1 MPKFDPSFDAEKS
14 DRSQPDTPQRL
25 VLASASPR
33 RAELLMQIGVP
44 FSSAATSV
52 EERRHPDESPEAY
65 VLRLAQEK
73 SRAGLALQDKPGTW
87 SLGAD
92 TLGVVDDEIL
102 EKPRDF
108 TDFARMM
115 RLMSGREHSVL
126 TAICLTGAAQS
137 FSEVVETRVRFR
149 ALDRT
154 LIEGYWN
161 TGEPDDKAG
170 GYGIQGMGA
179 LLVES
184 IHGSY
189 SNVVGLPLETLGG
202 FLERAGIPYWQFDK
216 RTAGSAAGPGMV

>member
-1 MPKFDPSFDAEKS
+1 
-14 DRSQPDTPQRL
+14 
-25 VLASASPR
+25 
-33 RAELLMQIGVP
+33 MQIGVT

-52 EERRHPDESPEAY
+52 EERRDPNESPEEY

-73 SRAGLALQDKPGTW
+73 SRAGLALLDNPNTW

-92 TLGVVDDEIL
+92 TLGVVDGEIL

-126 TAICLTGAAQS
+126 TAICLTGAEQS

-149 ALDRT
+149 ELDRR

-161 TGEPDDKAG
+161 TGEPADKAG

-179 LLVES
+179 LLVAS
-184 IHGSY
+184 IQGSY

-216 RTAGSAAGPGMV
+216 RTSGQATGPGMI